1 MRETGRRRSE
11 LAEMIVQREEEF
23 IARWMERFQARLG
36 PGVAPPTDVLDSVP
50 RFVDEI
56 VRQLTE
62 PLDVLEAS
70 ARRLSGPLGRR
81 RFLTG
86 TDLQTVVLEFETI
99 LDVIV
104 DMVVDYAPRVQ
115 LAAWMRIHRWLFTGL
130 KEAVA
135 SYTAARDQQLEEQ
148 TSEHLAFL
156 AHELG
161 NPVTSLSLAIQTLR
175 PRVGPK
181 EARAVDIMARN
192 LDRIMDLKDRQL
204 VALRLRVGV
213 PMYPEPLD
221 AREALQQASTSLEP
235 NASSKHQRLELE
247 AIPGL
252 GFTGDSRLVRSV
264 LSNLVGNA
272 IKFSPEGSTIV
283 LRARRTDGAIE
294 IGVEDQCGGLAEET
308 ISKIFDPFVQVGSD
322 RSGHGLG
329 LTIARQ
335 AMEAHGGT
343 IVVHNHPGQGCEMV
357 ATFPIRPLPEQA
369 RPSE

>member
-50 RFVDEI
+50 RFLDDI
-56 VRQLTE
+56 VRQLT
-62 PLDVLEAS
+62 
-70 ARRLSGPLGRR
+70 
-81 RFLTG
+81 
-86 TDLQTVVLEFETI
+86 
-99 LDVIV
+99 
-104 DMVVDYAPRVQ
+104 
-115 LAAWMRIHRWLFTGL
+115 
-130 KEAVA
+130 
-135 SYTAARDQQLEEQ
+135 
-148 TSEHLAFL
+148 
-156 AHELG
+156 
-161 NPVTSLSLAIQTLR
+161 
-175 PRVGPK
+175 
-181 EARAVDIMARN
+181 
-192 LDRIMDLKDRQL
+192 
-204 VALRLRVGV
+204 
-213 PMYPEPLD
+213 EPLD